1 MCAEMRYSMRL
12 DKYLKVSRLIKRR
25 TVRRPVANE
34 ACDAGRITVN
44 GKVAKASL
52 NVKPGDIIEISF
64 GDKQVKVEVLSIEET
79 YNKEAAKELYKM
91 L

>member
-1 MCAEMRYSMRL
+1 MRL
-12 DKYLKVSRLIKRR
+12 DKYLKVSRLIK
-25 TVRRPVANE
+25 RRPVANE

-79 YNKEAAKELYKM
+79 YNKEAANK
-91 L
+91 

>member
-1 MCAEMRYSMRL
+1 MRYSMRL

-25 TVRRPVANE
+25 AVANE

>member
-1 MCAEMRYSMRL
+1 MGSEMCIRDR
-12 DKYLKVSRLIKRR
+12 
-25 TVRRPVANE
+25 
-34 ACDAGRITVN
+34 
-44 GKVAKASL
+44 
-52 NVKPGDIIEISF
+52 GDIIEISF

>member
-1 MCAEMRYSMRL
+1 MPFGA
-12 DKYLKVSRLIKRR
+12 VR
-25 TVRRPVANE
+25 TVRSLSLGLAAVRLGLFN
-34 ACDAGRITVN
+34 AGRITVN

>member
-1 MCAEMRYSMRL
+1 MRL

-25 TVRRPVANE
+25 PVAN
-34 ACDAGRITVN
+34 
-44 GKVAKASL
+44 ASL
-52 NVKPGDIIEISF
+52 YIKPGDIIEISF

>member
-1 MCAEMRYSMRL
+1 MRL
-12 DKYLKVSRLIKRR
+12 DKYLKVSRLIK
-25 TVRRPVANE
+25 RRPVANE

-52 NVKPGDIIEISF
+52 NIKPGDIIEISF
-64 GDKQVKVEVLSIEET
+64 GDKQVKVEVLSIEEI